1 MKEIFFKGVAVA
13 LPLFVLGG
21 LIYLVFNGFYQLYAD
36 MQLKRE
42 LDQIRRESEI
52 RRQRRK
58 ESESATDQV
67 SSSEQGPP
75 PSMP

>member
-58 ESESATDQV
+58 EAESAADQV
-67 SSSEQGPP
+67 SSAEQAPP
-75 PSMP
+75 ASMP